1 MTRPQK
7 NQSQLNLPHL
17 ISKTVPNNDRTK
29 YDPENEHINRK
40 TLTTMNRTTTTNL
53 FDLHF
58 NFAAKICK
66 RLNKSNSRKQPRYY
80 RHKTG
85 NQKAQKNP
93 IYYRNAIAHCFMSCI
108 YMYMYVCVYTST
120 STNIYIYIYIYIHT
134 YVYIHMYIYIYI
146 YRWEI
151 GV

>member
-1 MTRPQK
+1 MWELNKSQHRLNLRNQFKKISTLKWHDRK

-66 RLNKSNSRKQPRYY
+66 RLNKSKSRNQPRYY
-80 RHKTG
+80 RHTTG
-85 NQKAQKNP
+85 N
-93 IYYRNAIAHCFMSCI
+93 RTAHKWHNRLSKCNCTLLHVMHLQ
-108 YMYMYVCVYTST
+108 VHVRTR
-120 STNIYIYIYIYIHT
+120 IHL
-134 YVYIHMYIYIYI
+134 
-146 YRWEI
+146 
-151 GV
+151 